1 MRRKGLRLLDLGSAT
16 HVTEQ
21 GGTLS
26 TSGTSDIA
34 RPSGSDIS
42 VLTQPIPLPGLP
54 GCCIGVS
61 VLLMP
66 SNRDKLR
73 RTRDGRYEVGVYIE
87 KDKYARYVAKVLVAY
102 EREGVSQ
109 VAMTMPPA
117 PNFDLAAKAGHSWAL
132 EHIPAI
138 YKFSPE
144 DLVVTLLDG
153 PEFEKVKMS

>member
-1 MRRKGLRLLDLGSAT
+1 M
-16 HVTEQ
+16 
-21 GGTLS
+21 
-26 TSGTSDIA
+26 
-34 RPSGSDIS
+34 
-42 VLTQPIPLPGLP
+42 
-54 GCCIGVS
+54 
-61 VLLMP
+61 
-66 SNRDKLR
+66 
-73 RTRDGRYEVGVYIE
+73 
-87 KDKYARYVAKVLVAY
+87 AY